1 MIKFDYAGMEFVI
14 VTAKTAKDN
23 EFSGT
28 QYKDYITGQD
38 LVISFADDAVFFDAN
53 YEEEKVIEHP
63 SLIYYAIRKS
73 CKTMIAN
80 AMYQVFDTV
89 TPSRLSSDIEDILYA
104 VNYDNRDEVR
114 KGITDAIYDIKNALR
129 PLT

>member
-1 MIKFDYAGMEFVI
+1 MIKFDYAGMDFVI

-23 EFSGT
+23 DFAGT
-28 QYKDYITGQD
+28 QFKDPVTGQD

-53 YEEEKVIEHP
+53 YEEEEVIEHT
-63 SLIYYAIRKS
+63 SLTYFAVRES
-73 CKTMIAN
+73 ARSMIAN
-80 AMYQVFDTV
+80 SMYQVFDTV
-89 TPSRLSSDIEDILYA
+89 SPSRLSSDIEDILYA
-104 VNYDNRDEVR
+104 VNNDNRDEVR